1 MPVCLHW
8 GPLVLRQLFHR
19 TELLPGSAND
29 AAAAVLFGYVC
40 LEGSGYTMAD
50 YLTLRTMDES
60 YKLTIT

>member
-8 GPLVLRQLFHR
+8 GPLVLRQLLHR
-19 TELLPGSAND
+19 TELLPGSGND
-29 AAAAVLFGYVC
+29 DAAAVLFGYVC

-50 YLTLRTMDES
+50 YLTVRTMDES